1 MERGEAREG
10 LVGEDAA
17 AVHPVVGPVPWLSV
31 RLHPESPIPLHRQ
44 LAAQLGAAVRE
55 GRWDP
60 EHRLPSARALAA
72 RLGVDRGTVLA
83 AYRDLAGDGLVR
95 VRPGSGAY
103 VSGPEPGAGSGAATD
118 AFRAFVARER
128 ARGANTAEIAEL
140 FSRWRASL
148 GAGRVIVAEDEPGLA
163 ALWRAELQ
171 ALLPGVRVEA
181 ALPSELRRSPGRAE
195 GAVVAASARHV
206 SALRAA
212 LPPWVEVV
220 PLRPPGGA
228 PERRLLLRMAVGAV
242 ILLVS
247 VSPALRRR
255 FREVAAGLRGR
266 EVAALALPPAPTP
279 RLERTLR
286 VARFVLADVACRPRL
301 EGRVDPRRLLG
312 VRALDPVVAAELAE
326 RLELGARPRIHG
338 RRAAPGTSRR
348 RRTRA

>member
-1 MERGEAREG
+1 MQRGEAREG
-10 LVGEDAA
+10 LVGADAA
-17 AVHPVVGPVPWLSV
+17 AEHPVVGPVPWLSL

-60 EHRLPSARALAA
+60 ERRLPSARALAG

-103 VSGPEPGAGSGAATD
+103 VSGPEPGAGSGGGTD

-128 ARGANTAEIAEL
+128 ARGAKTAELAEL
-140 FSRWRASL
+140 FSRWRASV
-148 GAGRVIVAEDEPGLA
+148 GAGRVVVAEEEPGLA
-163 ALWRAELQ
+163 GLWRAELE
-171 ALLPGVRVEA
+171 ALLPGVRVET
-181 ALPSELRRSPGRAE
+181 ALPSELRRAPARAE

-206 SALRAA
+206 LGLRAA

-247 VSPALRRR
+247 VSPVLRRR

-266 EVAALALPPAPTP
+266 EVAAVALPPEPTP

-312 VRALDPVVAAELAE
+312 LRVLDPAVGAELAE
-326 RLELGARPRIHG
+326 RLALVAPPGTRGRIV
-338 RRAAPGTSRR
+338 APGTPRR

>member
-1 MERGEAREG
+1 MERGEARER
-10 LVGEDAA
+10 LVGADAA
-17 AVHPVVGPVPWLSV
+17 AENPATGPVPWLSL
-31 RLHPESPIPLHRQ
+31 RLHPESRIPLHRQ
-44 LAAQLGAAVRE
+44 LAAQIGAAVRG

-60 EHRLPSARALAA
+60 EHRLPSARALAG

-128 ARGANTAEIAEL
+128 ERGSGTAELAEL

-171 ALLPGVRVEA
+171 ALLPAVRIEG
-181 ALPSELRRSPGRAE
+181 ALPSELRRWPGRAE
-195 GAVVAASARHV
+195 GSVVAASARHV
-206 SALRAA
+206 SGLRAA

-220 PLRPPGGA
+220 PLRPPGGS
-228 PERRLLLRMAVGAV
+228 PERRFLLRMAVGAV

-247 VSPALRRR
+247 VSPVLRRR

-266 EVAALALPPAPTP
+266 EVAAVALPPAPTP

-301 EGRVDPRRLLG
+301 GGRVDPRRLLCL
-312 VRALDPVVAAELAE
+312 RTLDPAVAAELAE
-326 RLELGARPRIHG
+326 RMALAAPAGARG
-338 RRAAPGTSRR
+338 RVVAPGTSRR
-348 RRTRA
+348 RRVRA